1 MQLISYNGAAVAVA
15 GATRVWLAPAIDDL
29 PRGHPLR
36 RFVAAMC
43 LCAYDARHDLVPGP
57 YTDQRAELY
66 ARCVLLPDRAVADAA
81 RLTDAQL
88 AARFEVPLEQ
98 ARAKRSELRPPR

>member
-1 MQLISYNGAAVAVA
+1 MQLLSYDGAAVAVA

-29 PRGHPLR
+29 PCGDPLK

-43 LCAYDARHDLVPGP
+43 LYALDVRLELVPGP

-66 ARCVLLPDRAVADAA
+66 ARCLLLPDHTVTAA
-81 RLTDAQL
+81 RALTDAEL
-88 AARFEVPLEQ
+88 AERFDVPLEQ
-98 ARAKRSELRPPR
+98 ARAKRGELPFSR